1 MRTAPQHS
9 AALHSVRRR
18 QVAVVLTLAAT
29 AALLPWTGSATSAQ
43 AATAARSATAVRATT
58 SATTAQVAVAPAI
71 PGANRFTGKVPAA
84 TREVIV
90 VSAPAWGSLRSKITL
105 YERSGT
111 GWRTVVWDK
120 TWLGYG
126 GLVQAAKRKQ
136 DTGTTPAG
144 LFSISQAFGRKAN
157 PGTRLPY
164 TKVNNSQW
172 WVEDR
177 NSRYYNQMRNASQ
190 GGFALQTTG
199 PNSSEHL
206 YAMGYQYDYVAVIN
220 FNRPNPV
227 IGRGSGIFLHVTTN
241 GPTGG
246 CVATA
251 RATMITIMKHLKPG
265 LNPMIIIGPSSWL
278 TSRT

>member
-1 MRTAPQHS
+1 MHS
-9 AALHSVRRR
+9 ARRR
-18 QVAVVLTLAAT
+18 HVAVVVTLAAT
-29 AALLPWTGSATSAQ
+29 AALLPWTTSSASAQ
-43 AATAARSATAVRATT
+43 VTAVDRSAAAVRAVASTT
-58 SATTAQVAVAPAI
+58 TTTTTTTVKAAVAPAV
-71 PGANRFTGKVPAA
+71 PGANRFTGKVPAT
-84 TREVIV
+84 TREIIV

-111 GWRTVVWDK
+111 GWRVVVWDK

-126 GLVQAAKRKQ
+126 GLVEAAKRKQ

-157 PGTRLPY
+157 PGTGLPY
-164 TKVNNSQW
+164 TKVDNSQW

-177 NSRYYNQMRNASQ
+177 NSRYYNQMRRASQ
-190 GGFALQTTG
+190 GGFALQTQG
-199 PNSSEHL
+199 RNSSEHL

-227 IGRGSGIFLHVTTN
+227 IGHGSGIFLHVTQN
-241 GPTGG
+241 GVTGG
-246 CVATA
+246 CVSTA

-265 LNPMIIIGPSSWL
+265 LHPMIIIGPSPWL
-278 TSRT
+278 TSRA